1 MATYTWPRAVPG
13 LRLQAW
19 SGYLAANIAAGV
31 LYFVLPRLGAS
42 EWAGMVLYLS
52 ISTATPIAI
61 LAGVRMHRPAGRRA
75 WWLLAAGQILIIV
88 AEAMTYVSEYLADGF
103 DEPEPSDVL
112 YLSAYPLLALGLL
125 TFVRRRTPEWDTP
138 SGLDAGIIAV
148 AATLACW
155 VFLVQPLAADTEA
168 STVSRAVQ
176 GLYPML
182 DLMLLVITVRMVL
195 GTGVR
200 TVSFALMVASIVML
214 LAADGVYAA
223 LSIMGVDQFVS
234 PLDSLWMASYALM
247 GAAALHP
254 SMRRVD
260 ERSGVATPD
269 ATLGR
274 LAMLTIAVL
283 AAPAVQ
289 LIQHFRHEDVHV
301 PLVAAACA
309 AMFLLVMGR
318 MAGVV
323 AAQRRAA
330 ITDGLTGLHT
340 RRYFEQ
346 CLTTEVQRAH
356 RTGLPIGLL
365 IVDVDHFK
373 TVNDTY
379 GHPGGDRVLI
389 EVARRL
395 TTSSRAGTVVAR
407 FGGEEFA
414 LLLPHTDPAGVAV
427 AAENIRRAIGTTP
440 IAVRNETL
448 IRVTASVGASC
459 LPEHA
464 DTPETLVLTADH
476 ALYAAK
482 DAGRNRAVVSSAAA

>member
-1 MATYTWPRAVPG
+1 MADTTAR
-13 LRLQAW
+13 LRPASFAAYSAW
-19 SGYLAANIAAGV
+19 SAVSTSVSGV
-31 LYFVLPRLGAS
+31 CACS
-42 EWAGMVLYLS
+42 
-52 ISTATPIAI
+52 
-61 LAGVRMHRPAGRRA
+61 GR
-75 WWLLAAGQILIIV
+75 
-88 AEAMTYVSEYLADGF
+88 
-103 DEPEPSDVL
+103 
-112 YLSAYPLLALGLL
+112 
-125 TFVRRRTPEWDTP
+125 
-138 SGLDAGIIAV
+138 LDA
-148 AATLACW
+148 
-155 VFLVQPLAADTEA
+155 
-168 STVSRAVQ
+168 
-176 GLYPML
+176 
-182 DLMLLVITVRMVL
+182 
-195 GTGVR
+195 
-200 TVSFALMVASIVML
+200 
-214 LAADGVYAA
+214 
-223 LSIMGVDQFVS
+223 
-234 PLDSLWMASYALM
+234 LWMGSYALM

-254 SMRRVD
+254 SMRRMD

-269 ATLGR
+269 ASLGR
-274 LAMLTIAVL
+274 LALLAVFVL
-283 AAPAVQ
+283 VAPVVQ
-289 LIQHFRHEDVHV
+289 VVQYYRDDQVRV
-301 PLVAAACA
+301 PLVASACA
-309 AMFLLVMGR
+309 VMFLLVMAR
-318 MAGVV
+318 MAGMV

-346 CLTTEVQRAH
+346 CLTTEVQRAQ
-356 RTGLPIGLL
+356 RTGLPLGLL

-373 TVNDTY
+373 AVNDTY